1 MAIDNAVRHATY
13 RMRPQ
18 PDRDETDPDALH
30 DHVGVLRTE
39 LWRVAGGRAQVH
51 MRTET
56 DASLL
61 HAQIEQLNEFLA
73 DAYIK
78 RSGAPAA
85 VHQTDCAV
93 NQAPA
98 FRPGPCECGAGR
110 P

>member
-1 MAIDNAVRHATY
+1 MVIDNSVRHATY

-18 PDRDETDPDALH
+18 PDRDETDPDVLH
-30 DHVGVLRTE
+30 DYIGVLRSE
-39 LWRVAGGRAQVH
+39 LRRVAGGHAPVH

-56 DASLL
+56 DARVL
-61 HAQIEQLNEFLA
+61 HSQIEQLNELLA

-85 VHQTDCAV
+85 AHQTHCAV

-98 FRPGPCECGAGR
+98 FRPGPCDCGA
-110 P
+110 